1 MHKEKKSMFII
12 SFGKP
17 EMEEE
22 VEEKEMSYGDKLEK
36 EIKED
41 REEKE
46 PKTYTKEEYGGY
58 SPKALIEKLES
69 VKESIANQNT
79 REALMKIDSCIV
91 RLTKRELPE
100 QRKGDAFSGVDYEL
114 DKILPN
120 QGKS

>member
-22 VEEKEMSYGDKLEK
+22 IEEKEMSYGDKLEK
-36 EIKED
+36 EIK
-41 REEKE
+41 EEKE

-91 RLTKRELPE
+91 RLTKRELPS
-100 QRKGDAFSGVDYEL
+100 QRKGDAFSSVDYEL